1 MWWGAE
7 DAPRYG
13 VPRLGGEVGARTAP
27 SPHPVTRPLPSLPA
41 DPPAQSQRGQE
52 QHHEDE
58 EGVALVHGGPVLP
71 GAEAGG
77 RGAEVRWAHPHAAPP
92 ANAASQKG
100 PLGRG
105 GFPR

>member
-1 MWWGAE
+1 MPLDTGSLAWEGRWE
-7 DAPRYG
+7 PELLPLPILRHPPIPRQ
-13 VPRLGGEVGARTAP
+13 
-27 SPHPVTRPLPSLPA
+27 LPSLPA

-77 RGAEVRWAHPHAAPP
+77 RGAEVRRAGPHAAPP
-92 ANAASQKG
+92 DNTVSQEG